1 MEQSKIGGSMWA
13 CLYRGTSG
21 KLVLGMHLSNTKE
34 LAEARGKNTYPK
46 AFVAAVYVNM
56 EGVV

>member
-1 MEQSKIGGSMWA
+1 MWA

-21 KLVLGMHLSNTKE
+21 KLVLGMHLSDTKE
-34 LAEARGKNTYPK
+34 LAETRGNSAYPK
-46 AFVAAVYVNM
+46 AFVAAVYVSM